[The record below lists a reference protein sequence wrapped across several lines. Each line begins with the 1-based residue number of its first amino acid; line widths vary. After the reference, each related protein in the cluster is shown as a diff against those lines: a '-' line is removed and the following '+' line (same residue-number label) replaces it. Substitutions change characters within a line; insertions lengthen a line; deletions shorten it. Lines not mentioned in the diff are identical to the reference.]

1 MPAETLIFCLI
12 GVVGLMTAG
21 GGGFVIG
28 LLAAPWFEQRAF
40 RRAMA
45 QIETC
50 LNLAQKRLQSSQEVL
65 VALSK
70 LAPNG
75 LPMTYPRDGLLA
87 AKEKLLVALNQVT
100 LTPLAD
106 PEDTVVTDE
115 VLPLPSELIWQRTP
129 VDQASGLPD
138 AEAFHANFQLLLNG
152 LNGSSMVAGL
162 LLVQM
167 DKAAQLAG
175 RIGAADVESLQQKL
189 GSLVVRGSR
198 EQDLVCRL
206 EPDLFALLLPD
217 VAEDGAQLAEQ
228 LRLMVRQHHFRQASN
243 GSEVLVT
250 ASFGYTDCLAG
261 DDGELLLDA
270 ARSAMS
276 KSQRAGRNQLTLAR

>member
-1 MPAETLIFCLI
+1 MPAETLIYCLI
-12 GVVGLMTAG
+12 GVVGLITAG
-21 GGGFVIG
+21 GGGFAIG
-28 LLAAPWFEQRAF
+28 LVAAPWFEQRAF
-40 RRAMA
+40 RRALA

-50 LNLAQKRLQSSQEVL
+50 LNLAEKRLQSSQEVL
-65 VALSK
+65 LALGQ

-75 LPMTYPRDGLLA
+75 LPTTYPREGLLA
-87 AKEKLLVALNQVT
+87 AKEKLLAALNQAT
-100 LTPLAD
+100 LLPLDD
-106 PEDTVVTDE
+106 PEEPVATDE
-115 VLPLPSELIWQRTP
+115 TPPSPSEVIWQRTP

-138 AEAFHANFQLLLNG
+138 AEAFRTNFQLLLNG

-175 RIGAADVESLQQKL
+175 RVGAADVESLQQKL
-189 GSLVVRGSR
+189 GSLLVRGSR
-198 EQDLVCRL
+198 EQDLVSRL
-206 EPDLFALLLPD
+206 QPDLFALLLPD
-217 VAEDGAQLAEQ
+217 VAEEGAQLAEQ
-228 LRLMVRQHHFRQASN
+228 LRLMVRQHHFRQAST

-250 ASFGYTDCLAG
+250 ASFGYADCLAG
-261 DDGELLLDA
+261 DNGELLLDA